1 MGRSVRRKST
11 GLKRTGSGARIS
23 KSNGSS
29 EHWGE
34 TMTEYVLCLTNEGY
48 PASLIVGK
56 VYRRLPDP
64 DAEAHQ
70 FIRVIDEDA
79 AEAEGYLYPAAMFI
93 AVELPD
99 AAKRVLMGSHT
110 G

>member
-1 MGRSVRRKST
+1 
-11 GLKRTGSGARIS
+11 
-23 KSNGSS
+23 
-29 EHWGE
+29 
-34 TMTEYVLCLTNEGY
+34 MTEYVLCLNNESN

-70 FIRVIDEDA
+70 MIRVMDEDA
-79 AEAEGYLYPAAMFI
+79 EEPEGYLYPAAMFI
-93 AVELPD
+93 EIELPEV
-99 AAKRVLMGSHT
+99 AKQALMCCRT